1 MEAFEHKKTTANPC
15 LGRLNT
21 SLFLVTKIAI
31 LAKCHLLVNVLYTFI
46 HFDVNN
52 VNLEINLALFIISED
67 DSFIST
73 CGFSIKIFKKY
84 VQISTN
90 INHKGPQ
97 TNMPKNVGSI
107 KT

>member
-46 HFDVNN
+46 HFDVN
-52 VNLEINLALFIISED
+52 V
-67 DSFIST
+67 
-73 CGFSIKIFKKY
+73 KKR
-84 VQISTN
+84 
-90 INHKGPQ
+90 
-97 TNMPKNVGSI
+97 
-107 KT
+107 